1 MVVVANSTEGGSG
14 SRVVTSLEKAEN
26 DGWRTT
32 IFSH

>member
-14 SRVVTSLEKAEN
+14 IRVVTSLEKADS

-32 IFSH
+32 SFSH